1 MMWQIK
7 SLNGT
12 GKCTIPYI
20 KLERRKRLEL
30 NIRLIID
37 FLREVPE
44 EERDGEINYIV
55 TVILK
60 RMYSPKYFN
69 YNRAIGVLECV
80 KQEFYRRVVSEY
92 ENLKILENSDV
103 D

>member
-1 MMWQIK
+1 MWWHPK
-7 SLNGT
+7 FLNGT
-12 GKCTIPYI
+12 RKCTMPYI
-20 KLERRKRLEL
+20 KMERRKRLEL
-30 NIRLIID
+30 SIKLIID

-44 EERDGEINYIV
+44 EYRDGEINYIV

-60 RMYSPKYFN
+60 RSYDPKYFN

-80 KQEFYRRVVSEY
+80 KQEFYRKVVAPY
-92 ENLKILENSDV
+92 EELKEKENGSV